1 MVSEKAPRNQL
12 VIALAFA
19 KAVVTFTV
27 TTVVFVLA
35 VIVP

>member
-1 MVSEKAPRNQL
+1 MVSENAPRYQL

-27 TTVVFVLA
+27 IDVVLPTA
-35 VIVP
+35 VITP